1 MEKVKQKA
9 SKLDK
14 IVMVTCER
22 KYIYEANKCVDT
34 LTKQGCQQA
43 EDFVIY
49 RLPLSYEVSIMVDLD
64 AIGLYSK
71 RLTTV
76 SIFYEWMKSF

>member
-1 MEKVKQKA
+1 LGKAKQKA

-14 IVMVTCER
+14 IVMVTSER
-22 KYIYEANKCVDT
+22 KYVFHEANKCVDA

-43 EDFVIY
+43 EDFVIFH
-49 RLPLSYEVSIMVDLD
+49 LPLSYEVSIMVDLD

-76 SIFYEWMKSF
+76 SIF